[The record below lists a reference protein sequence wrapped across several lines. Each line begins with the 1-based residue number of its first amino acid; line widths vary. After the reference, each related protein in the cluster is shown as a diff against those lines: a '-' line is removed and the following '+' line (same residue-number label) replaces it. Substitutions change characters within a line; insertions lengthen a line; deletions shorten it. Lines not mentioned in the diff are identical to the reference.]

1 VLWLRRAVEIFE
13 HLSDGEMAA
22 VFSYGGL
29 RGLRKPRSCRYWE
42 LLGCTTRAAS
52 QSQFDRGCGWWRCI
66 WSHPSC
72 PDERERARRRRY
84 SYDHGVG
91 IRYWKRR
98 YGGRMHGISERWVAE
113 RHFGSFSVPGYQQ
126 AASKSEE
133 MALNF
138 DLAEIGRRFGI
149 EEFV

>member
-1 VLWLRRAVEIFE
+1 MPEDVPHALEAGLVDRIARVEADNPGDPAHQTNSSI
-13 HLSDGEMAA
+13 
-22 VFSYGGL
+22 
-29 RGLRKPRSCRYWE
+29 PSCR
-42 LLGCTTRAAS
+42 
-52 QSQFDRGCGWWRCI
+52 
-66 WSHPSC
+66 
-72 PDERERARRRRY
+72 DEPERARRRRF

-98 YGGRMHGISERWVAE
+98 YGGRVHGISERWVAE
-113 RHFGSFSVPGYQQ
+113 GHFGSFSVPGYRQ

-138 DLAEIGRRFGI
+138 DLQEIGRRFGI